1 MTAEVGA
8 AGSTRAR
15 PRLISMWS
23 GPRNVS
29 TAMMY
34 SWRQRS
40 DSVVVDEP
48 WYARYLVISGVDHP
62 DRELAIASQPTDPTE
77 IIDGLLEPCPRP
89 VRFLKNM
96 AHHLVGFDL
105 SELDSVL
112 ALSDNFLLVRDPRD
126 MLPSLMARLGRVP
139 TIDQTGLELQMT
151 VYERLAA
158 AGSPPPVVV
167 TSSLLRDPRRVL
179 SALCDQLDLEFEE
192 GVLSWPSGPKPEDGV
207 WARHWYAGVHAS
219 TGFGRHEP
227 KTGPIEP
234 ELADLLERCRLPF
247 DRLASVAV

>member
-1 MTAEVGA
+1 M
-8 AGSTRAR
+8 R

-48 WYARYLVISGVDHP
+48 WYARYLVVSGVDHP
-62 DRELAIASQPTDPTE
+62 DRDLAIASQPTDPAA
-77 IIDGLLEPCPRP
+77 IIEGLLAHCPRP

-96 AHHLVGFDL
+96 AHHLVGFD
-105 SELDSVL
+105 SPDLDSIID
-112 ALSDNFLLVRDPRD
+112 LSDNFLLVRDPRD

-139 TIDQTGLELQMT
+139 TIDQTGLELQVT
-151 VYERLAA
+151 LFDRLTA

-167 TSSLLRDPRRVL
+167 TSSLLRDPRHVL
-179 SALCDQLDLEFEE
+179 ASLCDEMGLEFEE
-192 GVLSWPSGPKPEDGV
+192 AVLSWPPGPKPEDGV
-207 WARHWYAGVHAS
+207 WARHWYVSVHDS
-219 TGFGRHEP
+219 TGFGDYEP
-227 KTGPIEP
+227 RTGPIEP
-234 ELADLLERCRLPF
+234 ELTELLERCRPLYE
-247 DRLASVAV
+247 RLCSAAL